1 MEKIAQN
8 IPGPGGDLAGY
19 AYPDLLPLVEATLGA
34 GISVMLRGH
43 PGVGKSSLAAEVAGH
58 MGLPIEDI
66 RLAQRDPAELAG
78 VYFPDRERQVLSLF
92 PPEWVRR
99 ACDEPVLVFLD
110 EINAAVTRLHQA
122 AAYQIVLERRVGPF
136 TFHPDT
142 RVLAAGNLEE
152 DNAIVAALSS
162 ALCNR
167 FAHFTLRVDA
177 AAWLRWGAS
186 QGIQEAVLA
195 YIGNAGEEAL
205 YDNNGDHA
213 FPTPRSWH
221 MASRVMA
228 AAPEQL
234 HRQAVAACVGP
245 VAAEKL
251 ASFARIFGKIKPQ
264 RIVRDGQA
272 MDFTLGKKSEPS
284 FVYAAV
290 FAVAGWL
297 RQNAADVRDD
307 DLPNVVTFL
316 RSPGLHPELV
326 FLFLRQ
332 LGPGAPVRQRLLGVA
347 DYRKLAGELVS
358 LQAELYV

>member
-1 MEKIAQN
+1 MEMSVNNSLA
-8 IPGPGGDLAGY
+8 PGGDLEGY
-19 AYPDLLPLVEATLGA
+19 AYPELLPLVEATLGT

-43 PGVGKSSLAAEVAGH
+43 PGVGKSSLAAEVGRH
-58 MGLPIEDI
+58 MGLPLVDI

-78 VYFPDRERQVLSLF
+78 VYFPDRRRRVLSLF
-92 PPEWVRR
+92 PPEWVSQ
-99 ACDEPVLVFLD
+99 ACKEPVLVFLD

-136 TFHPDT
+136 AFHPGT

-152 DNAIVAALSS
+152 DNAIVASLSS

-167 FAHFTLRVDA
+167 FAHYTLRVDA
-177 AAWLRWGAS
+177 SAWLRWGAC
-186 QGIQEAVLA
+186 QGLDGAVLA

-213 FPTPRSWH
+213 FPTPRSWE
-221 MASRVMA
+221 MASRVHA
-228 AAPEQL
+228 ATPPELQ
-234 HRQAVAACVGP
+234 RQAVAACVGP
-245 VAAEKL
+245 AAAEKL
-251 ASFARIFGKIKPQ
+251 SSFSRITGRVKPE
-264 RIVRDGQA
+264 RIVRKGLA
-272 MDFTLGKKSEPS
+272 MDFTRGKKAEPS

-297 RQNAADVRDD
+297 NQHVAELGERELANT
-307 DLPNVVTFL
+307 VTFL

-332 LGPGAPVRQRLLGVA
+332 LRLTSGLRRRLGQVQT
-347 DYRKLAGELVS
+347 YRELAGELVS
-358 LQAELYV
+358 LQAELYR